1 MRDTEFEHSRV
12 RALTLSGILEKRDDI
27 RVRSIIEDFNQA
39 LEFRREKFNEWGITE
54 AAWSRIHQLNIE
66 PKLVFAH
73 PDLLYE
79 HPETSLYYRGM
90 AMLPLKRVSNLV
102 TNVEKWERDSSLSRT
117 ARDRDIVTLVSKLY
131 NSVISSIISSKE
143 SWSLEDGHRNIV
155 ATIGISLDGKIR
167 NLIGQEAEEAIKSR
181 LLDWIENRMNV
192 VREGNYFLLGEQR
205 SVRMSFGSEPD
216 IWFEKS
222 NENSDD
228 WKVVLT
234 VEIKAGTDPAGAME
248 RLGAIK
254 KSFDKT
260 PARADNI
267 AILGVVTETMRSEL
281 NEMKIADYLLAEV
294 LTDEGWNR
302 LADDLFH
309 HKLRLL

>member
-1 MRDTEFEHSRV
+1 MSK
-12 RALTLSGILEKRDDI
+12 SG
-27 RVRSIIEDFNQA
+27 
-39 LEFRREKFNEWGITE
+39 NEVPV
-54 AAWSRIHQLNIE
+54 HQ
-66 PKLVFAH
+66 
-73 PDLLYE
+73 
-79 HPETSLYYRGM
+79 G
-90 AMLPLKRVSNLV
+90 
-102 TNVEKWERDSSLSRT
+102 

-131 NSVISSIISSKE
+131 NSVISSIISSQE

-167 NLIGQEAEEAIKSR
+167 NLIGREAEESIKSR

-192 VREGNYFLLGEQR
+192 VQEGGYFLLDEQK
-205 SVRMSFGSEPD
+205 SVRMSLGSEPD
-216 IWFEKS
+216 IWFERS
-222 NENSDD
+222 NENSGD
-228 WKVVLT
+228 WEVILT
-234 VEIKAGTDPAGAME
+234 IEIKAGTDPAGAME

-281 NEMKIADYLLAEV
+281 DEMKIADYLLAEV

-302 LADDLFH
+302 LTDDLFH